1 MATRSGGSGSGSGS
15 SGGRPRAQRASGGQ
29 RTAATG
35 RGAAASR
42 TDKSIEA
49 FRNALERSVTLSRG
63 RLQEAV
69 DDAVRRGRITRTDA
83 NELMSNLIT
92 RSRQYREELMK
103 QLDRLLD
110 QAQRELEARSGP
122 ARRRASAAAGRAA
135 RAARDAADAP
145 LARADR
151 LRRRTGVRARGPIS
165 AYDQL
170 TVSQVKA
177 RLRDLTPAELRTVRQ
192 REERGKDRKGILDEI
207 DRRLK

>member
-1 MATRSGGSGSGSGS
+1 
-15 SGGRPRAQRASGGQ
+15 
-29 RTAATG
+29 
-35 RGAAASR
+35 
-42 TDKSIEA
+42 
-49 FRNALERSVTLSRG
+49 
-63 RLQEAV
+63 
-69 DDAVRRGRITRTDA
+69 
-83 NELMSNLIT
+83 
-92 RSRQYREELMK
+92 MK